1 MILFYTL
8 LLQSQ
13 LAVVNSVM
21 NKCIFV
27 PVIQRPNSKLQ
38 TRDSRIGPRPVNESL
53 TVKTWQKTEPDDG
66 VITRRRMVS
75 EGASN
80 LFEAA
85 VPETLQI
92 NAIK

>member
-53 TVKTWQKTEPDDG
+53 TVKTWQKNWTRRWRHYEEEDG
-66 VITRRRMVS
+66 VRGSI
-75 EGASN
+75 
-80 LFEAA
+80 
-85 VPETLQI
+85 
-92 NAIK
+92 

>member
-8 LLQSQ
+8 LQ

-38 TRDSRIGPRPVNESL
+38 TPTRDSRIGPRPVNESL
-53 TVKTWQKTEPDDG
+53 TVKTWQKNWTRRWRHYEEVDG
-66 VITRRRMVS
+66 VRGSV
-75 EGASN
+75 
-80 LFEAA
+80 
-85 VPETLQI
+85 
-92 NAIK
+92 